1 MSRCAQCPSLPWLVM
16 QILFVVCFICVLV
29 FILTRGDKKTEVRR
43 RALSDIVLAQFKI
56 IIGFYQVCLRLVV
69 DKVLLSIRGDL
80 DRRKLT
86 CTKS

>member
-16 QILFVVCFICVLV
+16 QILFVVCFICVLF

-56 IIGFYQVCLRLVV
+56 IIGFYQVCLRLIV
-69 DKVLLSIRGDL
+69 D
-80 DRRKLT
+80 
-86 CTKS
+86 